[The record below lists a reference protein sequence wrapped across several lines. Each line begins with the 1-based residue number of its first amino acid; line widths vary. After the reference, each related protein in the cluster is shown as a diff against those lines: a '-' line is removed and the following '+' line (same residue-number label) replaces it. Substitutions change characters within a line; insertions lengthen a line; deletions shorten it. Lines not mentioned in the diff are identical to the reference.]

1 MQTSTGALKR
11 FLAAGLATI
20 LSSWGTSAFAEFP
33 LNMTEGV
40 TPVAHTAYSV
50 HMMMLWV
57 CTVVGI
63 IVFGAI
69 FYSVIKFRKSNGAVA
84 SNFHESTTVE
94 IIWTALPFLILV
106 SVSIPAA
113 KGLIAMEDVGDSE
126 ITIKATAYQ
135 WKWHYDYIND
145 GVNEAQSD
153 PDKRVRFFSNLD
165 KEHNDARQVG
175 SGVDPATLDNYLM
188 EVDNEIVL
196 PVGKKVRIL
205 TTAADVIHSWW
216 VPDLGFKRDAIP
228 GFINA
233 SWALI
238 EKAGTYR
245 GKCAELCGKDHGFMP
260 IVVRA
265 VEPAEYEAWLAGKL
279 EVQAAAAASGD
290 KEWSKDELMA
300 KGEEVYTTSCA
311 ACHQPNGEGLPGVVP
326 GLKGSAIA
334 IGPIADHLKIV
345 LHGKPGTAMAAYAA
359 QLNDADLA
367 AVITYERNTW
377 GNDTGDIVQ
386 PTDVKAAR

>member
-11 FLAAGLATI
+11 FLAVSLAAIT
-20 LSSWGTSAFAEFP
+20 SFWGSAALAAFP
-33 LNMTEGV
+33 LNMTQGV

-69 FYSVIKFRKSNGAVA
+69 FYSIIKFRKSKGAVA

-94 IIWTALPFLILV
+94 IIWTAMPFLVLV
-106 SVSIPAA
+106 AVSIPAA
-113 KGLIAMEDVGDSE
+113 KGLIAMEDVGESE
-126 ITIKATAYQ
+126 ITIKATGYQ

-145 GVNEAQSD
+145 GVNGAQAD
-153 PDKRVRFFSNLD
+153 PDKRVRFFANLD
-165 KEHNDARQVG
+165 KEHNDARQLG
-175 SGVDPATLDNYLM
+175 SGVDPASLEHYLM
-188 EVDNEIVL
+188 EVDNPIVL

-216 VPDLGFKRDAIP
+216 VPELGFKRDAIP
-228 GFINA
+228 GFINE

-238 EKAGTYR
+238 EKAGIYR

-260 IVVRA
+260 IVVHA
-265 VEPAEYEAWLAGKL
+265 VEPAEYEAWLAGQL
-279 EVQAAAAASGD
+279 ETQAAAAASGD
-290 KEWSKDELMA
+290 KEWSMDELMA
-300 KGEEVYTTSCA
+300 RGEEVYNTNCA
-311 ACHQPNGEGLPGVVP
+311 ACHQVNGEGLSGVVP

-334 IGPIADHLKIV
+334 IGPIPEHLKIV

-359 QLNDADLA
+359 QMNDADLA

-377 GNDTGDIVQ
+377 GNDAGDLVQ
-386 PTDVKAAR
+386 PSDVKAAR

>member
-1 MQTSTGALKR
+1 MQTSTSAFKR

-20 LSSWGTSAFAEFP
+20 LSFWGTAALAAFP

-57 CTVVGI
+57 CTAVGI

-113 KGLIAMEDVGDSE
+113 KGLIAMEDVGDSD
-126 ITIKATAYQ
+126 ITIKATGYQ

-145 GVNEAQSD
+145 GVHEAQSD
-153 PDKRVRFFSNLD
+153 PDKRVRFFANLD
-165 KEHNDARQVG
+165 KAHNEARQRN
-175 SGVDPATLDNYLM
+175 SGIDPASLDNYLM
-188 EVDNEIVL
+188 EVDNPIVL

-228 GFINA
+228 GFINE

-238 EKAGTYR
+238 EKPGIYR

-260 IVVRA
+260 IVVHA
-265 VEPAEYEAWLAGKL
+265 VEQAEYESWLAGQL
-279 EVQAAAAASGD
+279 DVQAAAAASGD
-290 KEWSKDELMA
+290 KVWNLNDLVA
-300 KGEEVYTTSCA
+300 RGGEVYNTNCA
-311 ACHQPNGEGLPGVVP
+311 ACHQANGEGLSGVIP

-334 IGPIADHLKIV
+334 TGPMAEHLKVV
-345 LHGKPGTAMAAYAA
+345 LHGRPGTAMAAYGP
-359 QLNDADLA
+359 QLNDADIA
-367 AVITYERNTW
+367 AVITYERNSW
-377 GNDTGDIVQ
+377 GNDTGDMIQ
-386 PTDVKAAR
+386 PSEVKAAR